1 MKKPIKNKKGNL
13 INLLKPYAWLVTG
26 LLILTIL
33 SNGLNLSIPKV
44 ISFAIDSYTKW
55 TLDLYTTVMEF
66 FVISIVIFILVYLQN
81 IFQVYTAEV
90 VAKDLR
96 SKLIKKISLQDYNYI
111 QTVSPSKLLTNI
123 TSDVDSVKTFV
134 SGAITSIISSI
145 FLIIWAS
152 VLLIMINCN
161 LLSQFWLLSL

>member
-1 MKKPIKNKKGNL
+1 
-13 INLLKPYAWLVTG
+13 
-26 LLILTIL
+26 
-33 SNGLNLSIPKV
+33 
-44 ISFAIDSYTKW
+44 
-55 TLDLYTTVMEF
+55 
-66 FVISIVIFILVYLQN
+66 VIFILVYLQN

-134 SGAITSIISSI
+134 SGAISSIISSL
-145 FLIIWAS
+145 FLII
-152 VLLIMINCN
+152 
-161 LLSQFWLLSL
+161 